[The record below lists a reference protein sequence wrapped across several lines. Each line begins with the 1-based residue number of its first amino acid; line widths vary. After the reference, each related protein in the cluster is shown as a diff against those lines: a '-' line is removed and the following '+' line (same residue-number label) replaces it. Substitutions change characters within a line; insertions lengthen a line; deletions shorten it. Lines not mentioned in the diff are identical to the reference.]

1 MIAFDFKLMFSVA
14 RKSIAGLKHMDRH
27 HRPRRIAILLMN
39 LFFFG
44 ISEMIHWACFFLDEL
59 FFPDY
64 RKVNVFE
71 PLFIVGLPRSGTTHI
86 HRLIAKD
93 PQFTSFRLWEIL
105 LAPSIVQKKLF
116 KALGVLDRKL
126 GNPVSQFI
134 LKFEKE
140 KLKNKFHEIGLFKPE
155 EDDPILLHIFSS
167 FFLVFMFP
175 FDERVRR
182 FSRFDLELPAADRD
196 RIMKFYKQCVQR
208 HLYVFGKD
216 KRFLSKNPA
225 FSPKIQSIGET
236 FPDAK
241 VIYMARNPLQAVA
254 SGMSIRSFWLDRLHS
269 PLSPEDMQSFI
280 IERTLFFY
288 SHPLEILSA
297 WPENR
302 HAFVNYDSLVADPEK
317 TVLEIYERFGLN
329 VSPSYR
335 AALSLDKIRSF
346 TYRSRHRYAAE
357 DFGISR
363 DTIISLFQ
371 NIFEKFGFD
380 KNSN

>member
-1 MIAFDFKLMFSVA
+1 
-14 RKSIAGLKHMDRH
+14 
-27 HRPRRIAILLMN
+27 
-39 LFFFG
+39 
-44 ISEMIHWACFFLDEL
+44 
-59 FFPDY
+59 
-64 RKVNVFE
+64 
-71 PLFIVGLPRSGTTHI
+71 
-86 HRLIAKD
+86 
-93 PQFTSFRLWEIL
+93 
-105 LAPSIVQKKLF
+105 
-116 KALGVLDRKL
+116 
-126 GNPVSQFI
+126 
-134 LKFEKE
+134 
-140 KLKNKFHEIGLFKPE
+140 
-155 EDDPILLHIFSS
+155 
-167 FFLVFMFP
+167 MFP